1 MPLLKVSNLD
11 AYYGDFQVLFDIS
24 IEVRKEELVSIVGAN
39 AAGKST
45 LLRSISGLL
54 KRMSGSV
61 VFNGEELKGHPPYEI
76 VGLGITHI
84 LEGRRVFPLLSV
96 QENLEVGAYS
106 RRSHVEPP
114 GKIHDI
120 ARGLIR
126 KVPRLNRFFLWI
138 DDLLGYG
145 RPPKEKNFWQVL

>member
-11 AYYGDFQVLFDIS
+11 AYYGDVQVLFDIS

-45 LLRSISGLL
+45 LLCSISGLL

-84 LEGRRVFPLLSV
+84 L
-96 QENLEVGAYS
+96 
-106 RRSHVEPP
+106 
-114 GKIHDI
+114 
-120 ARGLIR
+120 
-126 KVPRLNRFFLWI
+126 
-138 DDLLGYG
+138 
-145 RPPKEKNFWQVL
+145 